1 MSASIGIPAKGVIA
15 FLSMSLLHLTSNNVG
30 ESGSIFLALQIFR
43 YGLPLC
49 KFSVGFD
56 VKQFEEI
63 APGAFDG
70 AGGIVCL
77 FSLHQG
83 FLNIFWKNLIIF
95 WKNAAIA
102 LKNLTNPL
110 GTTSSSSAMSGVYLL
125 RRSPN
130 DFSS

>member
-1 MSASIGIPAKGVIA
+1 MSASIGIPAKAGIA
-15 FLSMSLLHLTSNNVG
+15 FLSMSLLHLASNSVG
-30 ESGSIFLALQIFR
+30 ESGSICLDIQIFR